1 MAGKMLQGIVKRINQ
16 EERYAAAKWIVS
28 TLSQD
33 RQLYISSLL
42 DLGFEFDADPDMA
55 EFATFVE
62 ASMGQCAFM
71 FRDSIPSSSQMNFL
85 QQMQEHQERAE
96 NQQEATSSKVGKDQ
110 SRLIG
115 KIPGVVLFF
124 LRGLEM
130 LQNICGML
138 EAPRFSERLIHVE
151 Q

>member
-1 MAGKMLQGIVKRINQ
+1 MKRL
-16 EERYAAAKWIVS
+16 EKDERIAAAKWIVA
-28 TLSQD
+28 TLAQD
-33 RQLYISSLL
+33 RLLYVNSLR
-42 DLGFEFDADPDMA
+42 DLGFEFDADPDMP

-62 ASMGQCAFM
+62 ASLGQCAFM
-71 FRDSIPSSSQMNFL
+71 FRDSIPSNSQMNFL
-85 QQMQEHQERAE
+85 QQMQQHQEKAE
-96 NQQEATSSKVGKDQ
+96 SQESKAGKDQ

-138 EAPRFSERLIHVE
+138 EACLAFGVAL
-151 Q
+151 